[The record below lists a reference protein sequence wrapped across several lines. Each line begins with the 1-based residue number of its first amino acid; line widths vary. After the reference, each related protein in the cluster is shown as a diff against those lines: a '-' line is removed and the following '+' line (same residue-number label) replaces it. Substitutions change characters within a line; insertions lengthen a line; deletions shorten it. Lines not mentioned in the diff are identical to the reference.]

1 MKMANPDLGFK
12 IWTAALSLFVTVM
25 LFIFGKHSFWKSLL
39 IAALA
44 VGAIWMM
51 YFVIGQVIRRAVSEE
66 LKRRS
71 RESSGDQKNGSG
83 KPPGPTGS
91 R

>member
-1 MKMANPDLGFK
+1 MAKPDLGFK
-12 IWTAALSLFVTVM
+12 IWTAFLSVFVTLM

-39 IAALA
+39 VAAVA

-51 YFVIGQVIRRAVSEE
+51 YFVISQVISRAVSEE
-66 LKRRS
+66 LKKKGFKRS
-71 RESSGDQKNGSG
+71 TDTPDDQEQSQEVH
-83 KPPGPTGS
+83 